1 MIRLLG
7 ELWVAAGMDLTHP
20 WDASAYLVKGDEPT
34 LIDCGST
41 LGYPAL
47 KRSLETFGYRP
58 SDITRV
64 IATHGHWDHISA
76 MARLREESDAKFYV
90 HEADRVPVETGD
102 TDRTAAFLY
111 DQPFPPIQVD
121 GLLRDGDVIH

>member
-58 SDITRV
+58 SDITR
-64 IATHGHWDHISA
+64 HRH
-76 MARLREESDAKFYV
+76 ARPLGPYLCNGSLARGERCKVLRPRGGSCAS
-90 HEADRVPVETGD
+90 
-102 TDRTAAFLY
+102 
-111 DQPFPPIQVD
+111 
-121 GLLRDGDVIH
+121 RDGRY